1 MPESPPATS
10 AFILPNLHSD
20 LIYQSSD
27 RLIIK
32 NHPESPIGAESL
44 GSTTREAN
52 SCRKSGKGIFDPMI
66 LGTPAN
72 FLAHWFGA
80 RKYRRRKPKT
90 LERPAPR
97 LAIRSLPIGADGLS
111 KKIYKSFLELL
122 RLHRRFEADL
132 YSQRFVSPSG
142 LLGVAL

>member
-1 MPESPPATS
+1 
-10 AFILPNLHSD
+10 
-20 LIYQSSD
+20 
-27 RLIIK
+27 
-32 NHPESPIGAESL
+32 
-44 GSTTREAN
+44 
-52 SCRKSGKGIFDPMI
+52 MI

-80 RKYRRRKPKT
+80 RKYRRQKPKT

-97 LAIRSLPIGADGLS
+97 LAIRSLPSGADGLS

-132 YSQRFVSPSG
+132 YSQRFVSASG
-142 LLGVAL
+142 LLGGVAL